1 MLCSVQ
7 RHHQPGTGFSHAT
20 VENPDPRS
28 LVPTGETVLQL
39 AARLPGCSYS
49 RTGPAG
55 EAWSNP
61 LGSPQLVHR
70 ANRGPTLR
78 SRDSPLDHSICWPAA
93 PPPPSV
99 LGITHQGK
107 TPLTISTS
115 APGCLHPIEQL
126 ADRNFDIGPGGPSLR
141 QRPICVLASNPR
153 SAIGFP
159 TSRIIQELPFLPA
172 FWIVSFLPR
181 LAFRT
186 SCRASCSGC
195 DAHSTLEPRRCTMAA
210 MSHLS
215 HLTALDCPDSRVSLA
230 LSDTTYHSF
239 QDIDS
244 HEPGI
249 PSRISQKPA
258 VCSPPVSP
266 SQPTEGQKRF
276 MAREMRRQDS
286 GYESIA
292 PRDSLCSN
300 QRTSSSTSLSSST
313 RQRHTRPS
321 GQRSP
326 RSKAASPRPRNGRRS
341 VSPPDGSPP
350 SLPPQAQQQQL
361 AYFYFPHFTSSD
373 PALVEPEPAITLD
386 NLAPAAPNHP
396 GCSETP
402 EYPPPPQTTHYWTSD
417 QTRRLEYAA
426 IDAASKGVRG
436 WVMRH
441 VVPDCFVPQ
450 SKRRVGFEDDRGSVV
465 RYRLDLD
472 TEESADKEESA
483 RTRGWR
489 GWWSGTRRR

>member
-1 MLCSVQ
+1 
-7 RHHQPGTGFSHAT
+7 
-20 VENPDPRS
+20 
-28 LVPTGETVLQL
+28 
-39 AARLPGCSYS
+39 
-49 RTGPAG
+49 
-55 EAWSNP
+55 
-61 LGSPQLVHR
+61 
-70 ANRGPTLR
+70 
-78 SRDSPLDHSICWPAA
+78 
-93 PPPPSV
+93 
-99 LGITHQGK
+99 
-107 TPLTISTS
+107 
-115 APGCLHPIEQL
+115 
-126 ADRNFDIGPGGPSLR
+126 
-141 QRPICVLASNPR
+141 
-153 SAIGFP
+153 
-159 TSRIIQELPFLPA
+159 
-172 FWIVSFLPR
+172 
-181 LAFRT
+181 
-186 SCRASCSGC
+186 
-195 DAHSTLEPRRCTMAA
+195 MAA

-249 PSRISQKPA
+249 PSRIAQKPA
-258 VCSPPVSP
+258 VFSPPMSP
-266 SQPTEGQKRF
+266 SQPTEKQKWP
-276 MAREMRRQDS
+276 MGREMRRQDS

-313 RQRHTRPS
+313 RQRRARPS

-326 RSKAASPRPRNGRRS
+326 RSKPASPRPRNGRRS
-341 VSPPDGSPP
+341 VSPPGGSPSP
-350 SLPPQAQQQQL
+350 SPQSQQQPVT
-361 AYFYFPHFTSSD
+361 YFHFPHFTSSD

-386 NLAPAAPNHP
+386 NLAATAPNHP
-396 GCSETP
+396 GRSETP
-402 EYPPPPQTTHYWTSD
+402 EYSLPPQTTHYWTSD

-472 TEESADKEESA
+472 TEESAEKADSVKA
-483 RTRGWR
+483 RGWR
-489 GWWSGTRRR
+489 GWWSGSRRR